1 MDVQI
6 YGLKFTNFLQQHWV
20 RETLPQ
26 EIKWHLRANRRKV
39 LKQFTIPSVIL
50 LLSFKKLQRHKL
62 FLLIIHFIT
71 QSVSPVLRF
80 KIWIFFA
87 LHCTSLKSW
96 NIFWKSNRT
105 RTELLSRAQT
115 RQYICELIQ
124 SGFESNA
131 TFFFTWQMQ
140 TKNQLY
146 LTSCQLVY
154 LIYT

>member
-80 KIWIFFA
+80 KIWIF
-87 LHCTSLKSW
+87 SLYIVLAWKAGTFFGNQIAREPNYCLVRKLDS
-96 NIFWKSNRT
+96 IFVNWYNRD
-105 RTELLSRAQT
+105 SRAMLHFFLHDKC
-115 RQYICELIQ
+115 RQKI
-124 SGFESNA
+124 
-131 TFFFTWQMQ
+131 
-140 TKNQLY
+140 
-146 LTSCQLVY
+146 SCIWHPVNLS
-154 LIYT
+154 I